1 MISALKLVTVERG
14 HDPRRLSLIVSGG
27 AGPLFAA
34 QLGTVLQCPRIFI
47 PPFPGN
53 FSAWGMLAA
62 PPRFH
67 LRRSH
72 FFPLNEA
79 AIPLAL
85 AEFDE
90 LAREASNY
98 LGQDRT
104 PKLTRFLD
112 MRYAGQEHS
121 VTVEA
126 DGELSAARLT
136 TLFHSAHDRAY
147 SFSIPDGN
155 IEVTVLAVQAELDVH
170 LVGFPKF
177 EPPQVTPAE
186 RPSRRVYLSPH
197 AAAAGEHGVWSDCP
211 VFERHRLEPGWS
223 ASGPALI
230 EESGSTTVVHPGHH
244 ITISTDGILCIAAEG
259 KN

>member
-1 MISALKLVTVERG
+1 MPASSLVLCDEPGFALSVQV
-14 HDPRRLSLIVSGG
+14 
-27 AGPLFAA
+27 
-34 QLGTVLQCPRIFI
+34 
-47 PPFPGN
+47 
-53 FSAWGMLAA
+53 
-62 PPRFH
+62 
-67 LRRSH
+67 RSRCQKNS
-72 FFPLNEA
+72 FPLNEA

-85 AEFDE
+85 AEFDKLSE
-90 LAREASNY
+90 EASNY
-98 LGQDRT
+98 LGQDQT
-104 PKLTRFLD
+104 PRLTRFLD

-147 SFSIPDGN
+147 SFSIPDGR

-177 EPPQVTPAE
+177 EPPQVTSPQVTLSE

-197 AAAAGEHGVWSDCP
+197 AAAASERGAWSDCP

-244 ITISTDGILCIAAEG
+244 ITVSADGILCIAAED
-259 KN
+259 KT